1 MGTYKLQKMFKW
13 FEKNNEKIK
22 LVGENRE
29 FKFAVNKGIAP
40 HLIGVQYMKSNKT
53 GVAFLNISKQ
63 IFILMKKFLTKL

>member
-53 GVAFLNISKQ
+53 GVALFEHIQAN
-63 IFILMKKFLTKL
+63 FFLMKKFLTKL